1 MRMSQEGGVR
11 KGQFGLLKGRGHRRG
26 PGKDFWRSNEGVS
39 ERAEDGCGMRNKTA
53 VEIDEAK
60 EALKVF
66 DGGGLWIV
74 GNGLN
79 TGGKGSDA
87 GGGNMMAKKVNSRLG
102 KRAFLGVDK
111 NAIGSEDGEDLVEV
125 VEMLLEGGTGNE
137 NVIKIDK
144 GKREILEDVVH

>member
-1 MRMSQEGGVR
+1 MRMGQEGGVR
-11 KGQFGLLKGRGHRRG
+11 EGLFGLLKGIGHRRG
-26 PGKDFWRSNEGVS
+26 PGKDFWRANEGIG

-79 TGGKGSDA
+79 MGGKGSDA

-125 VEMLLEGGTGNE
+125 VKMLLEGGTGNE

-144 GKREILEDVVH
+144 GEREILEDVVH